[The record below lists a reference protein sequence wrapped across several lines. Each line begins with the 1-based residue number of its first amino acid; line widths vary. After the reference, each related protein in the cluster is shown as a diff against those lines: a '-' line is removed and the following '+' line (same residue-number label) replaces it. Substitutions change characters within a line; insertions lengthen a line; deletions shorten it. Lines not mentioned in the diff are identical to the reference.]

1 MQRHGLT
8 SGIFSKQKKLH
19 THRVHTAWF
28 RLRETLYLEKLNYG
42 QNTTVVASGVAGIW
56 LRRDRREL
64 SEEMEIFILTG
75 LWICALQ
82 CILYFYWI
90 SQKKSIKISKETV
103 RVGRYGWTRR
113 VGSWQLLKLR
123 NGHVMYIHSAVY
135 VLHKNIFQMWK
146 GIIQQ
151 AILEWVAFPFSK
163 GSSQPRDQTQ
173 ISHIAGRFFT
183 RWVTR
188 EA

>member
-1 MQRHGLT
+1 MQRHGLN

-19 THRVHTAWF
+19 THTVHTAWF

-42 QNTTVVASGVAGIW
+42 QNTTVVALGGAGVW

-75 LWICALQ
+75 LSLCTSVHIIFL
-82 CILYFYWI
+82 LNI
-90 SQKKSIKISKETV
+90 SKKSIKISKETV

>member
-1 MQRHGLT
+1 MQRHGLN
-8 SGIFSKQKKLH
+8 SGILSKQKSFTHTESTLH
-19 THRVHTAWF
+19 DSI
-28 RLRETLYLEKLNYG
+28 YEKLCVTGKIKLWSKHHSGCLRWGRYMTEKG
-42 QNTTVVASGVAGIW
+42 QERTFWGDGN
-56 LRRDRREL
+56 LHFDRAMSL
-64 SEEMEIFILTG
+64 CTSVHIIL
-75 LWICALQ
+75 LLN
-82 CILYFYWI
+82 I
-90 SQKKSIKISKETV
+90 SKKSIKLSKETV
-103 RVGRYGWTRR
+103 GVGRYGWTRM

-123 NGHVMYIHSAVY
+123 NGHMMYIHSAVY

-173 ISHIAGRFFT
+173 VSHTAGRFFT